1 MWKAA
6 KTHTSEEC
14 RHHVHCARD
23 ARLKDPDF
31 TVCRP
36 RHRPNKPQHVA
47 CLPRADTP
55 ITVWEYRLDGGI
67 GDNAPMHPVTLSE
80 PFHPQNPPAAAGF
93 DDPASLLHACHE
105 RVQERCR
112 LLQRLLQHVAAQ
124 GADTQA
130 QEAAANILRYFD
142 LAAPHHHEDEER
154 HVFPRL
160 LASNDPELVQC
171 VRTLQQQH
179 HEMAANWQQLRPL
192 LLAVQQGQAPDL
204 TAHTALIDR
213 FVALYETHIALEEG
227 LAFPAGFAGMP
238 SEQRTQMGEEMASR
252 RGATRLPPK
261 D

>member
-1 MWKAA
+1 M
-6 KTHTSEEC
+6 
-14 RHHVHCARD
+14 
-23 ARLKDPDF
+23 
-31 TVCRP
+31 
-36 RHRPNKPQHVA
+36 
-47 CLPRADTP
+47 
-55 ITVWEYRLDGGI
+55 
-67 GDNAPMHPVTLSE
+67 
-80 PFHPQNPPAAAGF
+80 
-93 DDPASLLHACHE
+93 
-105 RVQERCR
+105 QERCR

-124 GADTQA
+124 GADAQA

-160 LASNDPELVQC
+160 LASDDPELVQC